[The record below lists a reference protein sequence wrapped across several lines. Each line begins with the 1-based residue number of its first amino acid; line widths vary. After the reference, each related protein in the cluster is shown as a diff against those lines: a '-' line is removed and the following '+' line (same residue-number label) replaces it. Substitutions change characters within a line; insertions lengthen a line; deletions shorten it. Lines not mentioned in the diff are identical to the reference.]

1 MKKLISASVVAMVL
15 LSGCATNEGPE
26 YSGSDYNQVKR
37 YETGVVIDAKPVI
50 ISDDGTGKF
59 LGAII
64 GAVVGSTMGRA
75 EGRTLATLGGGL
87 AGGYAG
93 TQIGKANG
101 VELTVELDSGDSIV
115 VVAKGNNIV
124 TGDRVKIIKN
134 GSKIEQ
140 VYKID

>member
-1 MKKLISASVVAMVL
+1 MKKLISVSIVALML
-15 LSGCATNEGPE
+15 LSGCATNKGPE
-26 YSGSDYNQVKR
+26 YSGNDYNQVKR
-37 YETGVVIDAKPVI
+37 YETGMVLEARPVI
-50 ISDDGTGKF
+50 ISDAGSGKF

-64 GAVVGSTMGRA
+64 GAVLGSTMGRA

-93 TQIGKANG
+93 NEIGKANG
-101 VELTVELDSGDSIV
+101 VELTVELDNGEHIV

-124 TGDRVKIIKN
+124 AGDRVKIIKN